1 MRKIVWISLILLVP
15 TAAYGQSVPHRK
27 DIPAIAK
34 AANGAV
40 VSIIMADADGNVTAK
55 GTGFFISRDGRIL
68 TNYHVIENAEGEHS
82 TPTIKLHAGAI
93 LNVDKLLA
101 YDKKRDIAII
111 KVSGEFRT
119 VALGDSDKVQ
129 VGEEIVAIG
138 NPLSLESTV
147 SNGIVSAVRTNE
159 KEGGRFL
166 QITAP
171 ISAGSSGG
179 PLFNMSGEV
188 IGITAAK
195 LEGGENLNFAIPI
208 NDTIAL
214 IYESEGPESAA
225 HVSGDYACDVDV
237 ISTMHLTLS
246 VSGEDLVLTIYSQSG
261 AGETHFHRDGNRWT
275 QRRKGDYPHNLEKP
289 GPIFLISNA
298 PMRFHLYNTFY
309 YDEARGQILAGAKGA
324 EDYLPPLTLSGTC
337 KRILAK

>member
-1 MRKIVWISLILLVP
+1 MIP
-15 TAAYGQSVPHRK
+15 AAAYGQSAPPRK

-34 AANGAV
+34 DSSGTI
-40 VSIIMADADGNVTAK
+40 VSIIMSDVDGNVTAK

-68 TNYHVIENAEGEHS
+68 TNYHVIENEQGEHS
-82 TPTIKLHAGAI
+82 TPTIKMQDGAI
-93 LNVDKLLA
+93 LPVDELLA
-101 YDKKRDIAII
+101 YDKERDIAII
-111 KVSGEFRT
+111 KVSGGSRT
-119 VALGDSDKVQ
+119 VTLGDSDKLQ

-147 SNGIVSAVRTNE
+147 SNGIVSAIRTIK

-179 PLFNMSGEV
+179 PLFNMRGEV
-188 IGITAAK
+188 IGITAAN

-208 NDTIAL
+208 NDASAL

-237 ISTMHLTLS
+237 ISMHLTLS

-261 AGETHFHRDGNRWT
+261 AGETHFHRDGHRWV
-275 QRRKGDYPHNLEKP
+275 QRRKGDYPRNLEKP
-289 GPIFLISNA
+289 GPTFLISNA
-298 PMRFHLYNTFY
+298 TMRFHLYNTFY
-309 YDEARGQILAGAKGA
+309 YDEARGQIVAGAQITG
-324 EDYLPPLTLSGTC
+324 YLPPLTLSGTC
-337 KRILAK
+337 KRVPAK